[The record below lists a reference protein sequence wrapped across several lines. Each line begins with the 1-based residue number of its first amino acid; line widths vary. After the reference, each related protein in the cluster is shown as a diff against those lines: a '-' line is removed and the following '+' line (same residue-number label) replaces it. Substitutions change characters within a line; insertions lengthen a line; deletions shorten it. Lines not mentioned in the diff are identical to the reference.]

1 MAWEFIPTYPTL
13 LGVRLAGPA
22 PIRQVF
28 LGLEPGIMV
37 LYGKNGAGKTKIL
50 EALVGAFEPK
60 TGLRY
65 GELLYK
71 WPPPQIQNPHVE
83 DPSNKED
90 LVSWFALTGNP
101 WPRLAGHLNAK
112 LAREQARGEALPAL
126 DVGDLINSIWEKLPA
141 GLSRFLPGYAIRLIV
156 FSGGDGVPIQ
166 PELVAALA
174 KAAVELAEQG
184 HLLYLSTGHVRPR
197 GQIDESTPS
206 LRALQ
211 DLATSAFERNNETYG
226 ARGGHSCDDWF
237 EASMEIGTG
246 SFLENVSP
254 PIQCDKCVLEYDE
267 GKVPPP
273 WYGEEFN
280 GLFEVA
286 DPPAQLVIEDPSIN
300 VGEATRRCLER
311 RVSKLRGLDG
321 SAPGLQTTTALLVG
335 NANGFALDPALVAL
349 EGELS
354 ERASEYLESLLETSF
369 ELRLRVFGPDKWLD
383 GEVLT
388 WTAIDR
394 SGVEFSIEQLSKAQS
409 RWATFAIQLALLDH
423 QAGLPAVIV
432 LDEPEAA
439 LHRRAERHMV
449 RGLSSIAKSINATV
463 IVATHSP
470 ALLRSEGARLV
481 HVRRDS
487 AGNAVVEPM
496 TLELRERIEELGL
509 DTADLVQFC
518 RKALLVEG
526 QHELVIL
533 QELFREE
540 LSDAGVEVL
549 ALRGASN
556 LKNAS
561 DAQLLFRFTD
571 ADLVVMLDNENSLR
585 ITDIWNRACEAHDCG
600 RDHLVV
606 LGELNS
612 KDWTAESK
620 FLNEFCSQ
628 AIHLSSRNRISFS
641 MMSLP
646 DIIDYLPVK
655 AIAPKAQLHGDWPA
669 LRARHKNSGS
679 KQNFK
684 TWMSANYDAR
694 YDDETIRAAV
704 GELDY
709 IPSDFTS
716 LLRQLGSF

>member
-1 MAWEFIPTYPTL
+1 MAWEFIPTFPTL

-60 TGLRY
+60 MGLRC

-71 WPPPQIQNPHVE
+71 WPLPQMQNPHVE
-83 DPSNKED
+83 DPTNKED
-90 LVSWFALTGNP
+90 LVSWFDLTGNP
-101 WPRLAGHLNAK
+101 WNRLGGHLDANK
-112 LAREQARGEALPAL
+112 AREQARGEALPAL
-126 DVGDLINSIWEKLPA
+126 DVDKLIDSIWEKLPVD
-141 GLSRFLPGYAIRLIV
+141 LSRRMRMYAVRLIV
-156 FSGGDGVPIQ
+156 FSGGDFRIH
-166 PELVAALA
+166 PELVGALA

-206 LRALQ
+206 LRALR
-211 DLATSAFERNNETYG
+211 DLATSFFERNYETYV
-226 ARGGHSCDDWF
+226 AQVGHSCDDWY
-237 EASMEIGTG
+237 EATWSIGAGT
-246 SFLENVSP
+246 FLAFVSP
-254 PIQCDKCVLEYDE
+254 PFQCEACVLKSDE
-267 GKVPPP
+267 GEVAPP
-273 WYGEEFN
+273 WYGEQFN

-286 DPPAQLVIEDPSIN
+286 DPPAQLVLEDPSIN
-300 VGEATRRCLER
+300 VGEVTRRCLER
-311 RVSKLRGLDG
+311 RVSKMRGIDG

-335 NANGFALDPALVAL
+335 NANGFALDSALAAL

-354 ERASEYLESLLETSF
+354 ERASEYLECLLETSL

-394 SGVEFSIEQLSKAQS
+394 SGVELSIEQLSKAQS
-409 RWATFAIQLALLDH
+409 RWATVAIQLALLDH
-423 QAGLPAVIV
+423 QAGLPTVIV

-509 DTADLVQFC
+509 DTVDLVQFC

-571 ADLVVMLDNENSLR
+571 ADLVVMLDNENSQR
-585 ITDIWNRACEAHDCG
+585 ITDIWNRACEAHDGG

-606 LGELNS
+606 LAELAS